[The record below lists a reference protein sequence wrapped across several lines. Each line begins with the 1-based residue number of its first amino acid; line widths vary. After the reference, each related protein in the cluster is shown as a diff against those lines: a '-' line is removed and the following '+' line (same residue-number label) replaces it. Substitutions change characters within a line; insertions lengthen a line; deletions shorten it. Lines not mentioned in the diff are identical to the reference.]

1 MDNKYTN
8 MREGMNPHSTNQTNT
23 FHLFIFS
30 PYTAY
35 SPSVKQ
41 FSGGK
46 LKFYD
51 GYVKVY
57 IRHIFNQY
65 F

>member
-23 FHLFIFS
+23 FHLFIFTPMRS
-30 PYTAY
+30 LDCIFQEQC
-35 SPSVKQ
+35 SEDR
-41 FSGGK
+41 

-51 GYVKVY
+51 AYMKAW
-57 IRHIFNQY
+57 
-65 F
+65 